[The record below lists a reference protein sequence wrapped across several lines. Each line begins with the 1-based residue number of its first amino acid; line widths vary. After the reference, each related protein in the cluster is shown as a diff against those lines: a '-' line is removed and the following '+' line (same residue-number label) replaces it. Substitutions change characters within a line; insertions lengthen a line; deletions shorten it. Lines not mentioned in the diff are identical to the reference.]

1 MTGATTKN
9 VVYKSLRP
17 SQILGSEKMVTC
29 VIDVL
34 SEEYLN
40 PFSVSLNENLYNLSS
55 SVPVEDELAN
65 KILCTEQKGSE
76 IYGCLANER
85 LLAGG
90 TKNFYDPLPRNKVY
104 SLKSKSKKILIKK
117 NNRERTAEVNRNVLG
132 LLVRLSLCSRQHV
145 DFENALRYPLSPI
158 PLSMATPDGE
168 RHEATKNKLMDVILK
183 TRNPPKPPK
192 SVIAIK
198 KQKPSTLVVDLIIVI
213 RTKTE
218 LLQTYEFT

>member
-40 PFSVSLNENLYNLSS
+40 PFGVSLDENLYNLSS
-55 SVPVEDELAN
+55 SVPVEDELAK

-117 NNRERTAEVNRNVLG
+117 NNRERTAEVNRNVPG
-132 LLVRLSLCSRQHV
+132 ATFFMQWTTCC
-145 DFENALRYPLSPI
+145 FENALRYPLSPI